1 MYNTLDLGRKICST
15 HYSTMNK
22 LTYLRIFNK
31 TGVET
36 KGDHTSFKKAFGNTS
51 GRILFV
57 FIDLFMVRLKT
68 EGADK
73 DGPFEIPTRSNW

>member
-1 MYNTLDLGRKICST
+1 MLYLLFYYEYINILEDL
-15 HYSTMNK
+15 
-22 LTYLRIFNK
+22 NK

-36 KGDHTSFKKAFGNTS
+36 IGDHTSFKKAFGNTS